1 MGRGHFAGAAL
12 LVFGMVTLFFLV
24 FEWSGWQRAVEAY
37 QPSSFNV
44 LLIGSFVPVSI
55 LGISLTPVWSLY
67 VVKKGKNALV
77 L

>member
-24 FEWSGWQRAVEAY
+24 FEWGGWQRAVEAY

-55 LGISLTPVWSLY
+55 LGISLTLFGLFMLL
-67 VVKKGKNALV
+67 KKEKTR
-77 L
+77 